1 MLARPD
7 ERPGLAI
14 VVEAPDVRLRYVLEP
29 LAIGV
34 KGLRPLVVGDR
45 SGLPIAWV
53 GRGPKTLAATAMA
66 TRTLSAAQKV
76 TTALD
81 LPSPEAMRIEA
92 GPWLVL
98 VQSLGS
104 GFTLSSVFPASADVA
119 VTRDATTEGARMVR
133 ELLDEFL

>member
-7 ERPGLAI
+7 EQPGLAI

-81 LPSPEAMRIEA
+81 LPSPEAMRRPRRTESSKSSATDSRPEA
-92 GPWLVL
+92 ARA
-98 VQSLGS
+98 
-104 GFTLSSVFPASADVA
+104 TSSP
-119 VTRDATTEGARMVR
+119 
-133 ELLDEFL
+133 

>member
-34 KGLRPLVVGDR
+34 KGLRSLVVGDR

-133 ELLDEFL
+133 ELPDEFL

>member
-1 MLARPD
+1 MLSQSNQQP
-7 ERPGLAI
+7 LT
-14 VVEAPDVRLRYVLEP
+14 VVEAVDVRLRQLLEG
-29 LAIGV
+29 LATGV
-34 KGLRPLVVGDR
+34 PGLRALVVGDR
-45 SGLPIAWV
+45 SGLPIASV

-66 TRTLSAAQKV
+66 TLTLSAAQKV

-81 LPSPEAMRIEA
+81 LPSPEGVTIDA
-92 GPWLVL
+92 GPGLVL

-119 VTRDATTEGARMVR
+119 VTLDAMTEGTRMVR